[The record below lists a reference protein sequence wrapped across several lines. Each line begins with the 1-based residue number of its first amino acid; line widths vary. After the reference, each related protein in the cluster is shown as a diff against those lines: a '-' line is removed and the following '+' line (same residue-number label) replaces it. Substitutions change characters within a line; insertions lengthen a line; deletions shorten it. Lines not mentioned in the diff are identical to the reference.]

1 MANIYNSQLVSCG
14 PLFPS
19 IASWLTKLQDAFTLY
34 HKVQEAQSD
43 SEPFLS
49 PNGTAL
55 PALGHAIAG
64 SAGAAISNLC
74 TYPLELI
81 ITRLQIQRQ
90 LRKDRSTPS
99 DIEYGSLR
107 DAVQKIYSNEG
118 GLAGFYTG
126 VLQDTGKTIADSF
139 FFFLAYTFLR
149 SRRIAARRNGSS
161 EAVLPAIEEL
171 TVGFM
176 AGSFTKLLTTPIA
189 NIVTR
194 KQASVMTSAKSDEL
208 AREQK
213 TSQIAHD
220 ILNEKGIL
228 GFWSGYSA
236 SLILTL
242 NPSLTFFLFETFKRL
257 LPRSQR
263 SNPPAVATFFMA
275 AFSKAC
281 ASALTYPFSL
291 TKSRAQAGGREEE
304 ESEKQDLDED
314 IKDASG
320 GAISGGRK
328 QRAAA
333 QSTIFSTLL
342 EIVRNE
348 GYQGLY
354 EGLHLEIAKG
364 FFSHGITMI
373 VKQAIYKLIVQAYY
387 VLAIIISR
395 YKSRAD
401 PEALAQSAR
410 QQSYEYYDL
419 ARARAAERVAAA
431 KEQMREAQKSASGLM
446 DSVTGGVKGA
456 MDSAMDR
463 ANETAELVADYVEEE
478 TEEWRSL
485 YGTGLA
491 KWFDEK

>member
-1 MANIYNSQLVSCG
+1 
-14 PLFPS
+14 LFPC
-19 IASWLTKLQDAFTLY
+19 ITTWLTKLQDAFVLY
-34 HKVQEAQSD
+34 HKAQEAQSE
-43 SEPFLS
+43 SESFLS
-49 PNGTAL
+49 PNRTAL

-64 SAGAAISNLC
+64 STGAAISNLC

-90 LRKDRSTPS
+90 LRKDGSTPS
-99 DIEYGSLR
+99 DFEYSSLR
-107 DAVQKIYSNEG
+107 DAAQKIYSNDG

-139 FFFLAYTFLR
+139 FFFLAYNFLR
-149 SRRIAARRNGSS
+149 SRRIAARSDGSS
-161 EAVLPAIEEL
+161 KAVLPAIEEL

-194 KQASVMTSAKSDEL
+194 KQASAMTSAKPEGP
-208 AREQK
+208 AKEPT

-220 ILNEKGIL
+220 ILDKKGIL

-242 NPSLTFFLFETFKRL
+242 NPSLTFFLFQTFKRL

-263 SNPPAVATFFMA
+263 NNPPAVATFFMA

-291 TKSRAQAGGREEE
+291 AKSRAQAGGKEEE
-304 ESEKQDLDED
+304 ESEKKNLDKD

-320 GAISGGRK
+320 GALPGGRK

-342 EIVRNE
+342 EIAQNE

-364 FFSHGITMI
+364 FLSHGITMI
-373 VKQAIYKLIVQAYY
+373 VKQAVHKLIVQAYY

-395 YKSRAD
+395 YRSRAD

-410 QQSYEYYDL
+410 QRSYEYYDL

-446 DSVTGGVKGA
+446 DSVTGGVQGA
-456 MDSAMDR
+456 VSSAMDR
-463 ANETAELVADYVEEE
+463 ANETAELVGDYVEEE

>member
-1 MANIYNSQLVSCG
+1 MDHGLSKI
-14 PLFPS
+14 
-19 IASWLTKLQDAFTLY
+19 QDAFTLY
-34 HKVQEAQSD
+34 HRSQESQSD
-43 SEPFLS
+43 LESFFS
-49 PNGTAL
+49 PTGTAL

-64 SAGAAISNLC
+64 STGAAVSSLC
-74 TYPLELI
+74 TYPLDLI

-90 LRKDRSTPS
+90 LRKDQSTPN
-99 DIEYGSLR
+99 DIEYEGLQ
-107 DAVQKIYSNEG
+107 DAAQKIYDNEG
-118 GLAGFYTG
+118 GLPGFYTG
-126 VLQDTGKTIADSF
+126 VLQDTGKTVADSF
-139 FFFLAYTFLR
+139 FFFLAYNFIR
-149 SRRIAARRNGSS
+149 SKRIAARSGGSS

-171 TVGFM
+171 TVGFL

-194 KQASVMTSAKSDEL
+194 KQASAMTSAQSEGPTW
-208 AREQK
+208 EPS

-220 ILNEKGIL
+220 IFDQKGIV

-236 SLILTL
+236 SLVLTL

-257 LPRSQR
+257 LPKSKR
-263 SNPPAVATFFMA
+263 SNPPAAATFFTA

-291 TKSRAQAGGREEE
+291 AKSRAQVGGKSQQEP
-304 ESEKQDLDED
+304 EKKHLDEEV
-314 IKDASG
+314 KYASSGVFSG
-320 GAISGGRK
+320 GHK
-328 QRAAA
+328 LRAAA
-333 QSTIFSTLL
+333 EGTIFSTLL
-342 EIVRNE
+342 KIAENE

-373 VKQAIYKLIVQAYY
+373 VKQAIHKLIIQAYY
-387 VLAIIISR
+387 ILAIVVSR
-395 YKSRAD
+395 YRKRAD
-401 PEALAQSAR
+401 PEALTQNAK

-419 ARARAAERVAAA
+419 ARARATERVAAA
-431 KEQMREAQKSASGLM
+431 KEQMQEARKSASGFVASLA
-446 DSVTGGVKGA
+446 GGVNGA
-456 MDSAMDR
+456 VNSAMDR

>member
-1 MANIYNSQLVSCG
+1 M
-14 PLFPS
+14 
-19 IASWLTKLQDAFTLY
+19 
-34 HKVQEAQSD
+34 
-43 SEPFLS
+43 
-49 PNGTAL
+49 
-55 PALGHAIAG
+55 
-64 SAGAAISNLC
+64 
-74 TYPLELI
+74 
-81 ITRLQIQRQ
+81 
-90 LRKDRSTPS
+90 RKDQSTPN
-99 DIEYGSLR
+99 DVEYKGLK
-107 DAVQKIYSNEG
+107 DAAQKIYDNEG

-126 VLQDTGKTIADSF
+126 VVQDTGKTIADSF
-139 FFFLAYTFLR
+139 FFFLAYNFIR
-149 SRRIAARRNGSS
+149 STRIAARSSASS
-161 EAVLPAIEEL
+161 EASLPAIEEL
-171 TVGFM
+171 TVGFL

-194 KQASVMTSAKSDEL
+194 KQASAMTSAQSEDSGKEPS
-208 AREQK
+208 

-220 ILNEKGIL
+220 IFDQKGIL

-257 LPRSQR
+257 LPASQR
-263 SNPPAVATFFMA
+263 SNPPAAATFFMA

-291 TKSRAQAGGREEE
+291 AKSRAQVGGQADEEGE
-304 ESEKQDLDED
+304 NKAIDEKT
-314 IKDASG
+314 KDASG
-320 GAISGGRK
+320 GVLSGGRK
-328 QRAAA
+328 QRAV
-333 QSTIFSTLL
+333 IFSTIL
-342 EIVRNE
+342 EIVQTE

-373 VKQAIYKLIVQAYY
+373 VKQAIHKLIIQAYY
-387 VLAIIISR
+387 IIAIIVSR
-395 YKSRAD
+395 YRKRAN
-401 PEALAQSAR
+401 PEALAQNAK

-419 ARARAAERVAAA
+419 AKARAVERVAAA
-431 KEQMREAQKSASGLM
+431 KEQMLEAQKGASGFVNGL
-446 DSVTGGVKGA
+446 TGGVTGV
-456 MDSAMDR
+456 MNNAMDR

>member
-1 MANIYNSQLVSCG
+1 M
-14 PLFPS
+14 
-19 IASWLTKLQDAFTLY
+19 
-34 HKVQEAQSD
+34 
-43 SEPFLS
+43 
-49 PNGTAL
+49 L

-64 SAGAAISNLC
+64 SAGAAVSNLC
-74 TYPLELI
+74 TYPLDLI

-90 LRKDRSTPS
+90 LRKDQSTPN
-99 DIEYGSLR
+99 DIEYKGLQ
-107 DAVQKIYSNEG
+107 DAAEKIYDNEG
-118 GLAGFYTG
+118 GLAGFYIG

-139 FFFLAYTFLR
+139 FFFLAYNFIR
-149 SRRIAARRNGSS
+149 SRRIASRSNASS

-171 TVGFM
+171 TVGFL

-194 KQASVMTSAKSDEL
+194 KQASAMTSAQLKGPVKEPT
-208 AREQK
+208 
-213 TSQIAHD
+213 TSQIARD
-220 ILNEKGIL
+220 ILDQKGVP

-257 LPRSQR
+257 LPPSKR

-291 TKSRAQAGGREEE
+291 AKSRAQAGGKEEQ
-304 ESEKQDLDED
+304 ESEKKDLEMD

-320 GAISGGRK
+320 GVLSGGQK

-333 QSTIFSTLL
+333 KGTIFSTLL
-342 EIVRNE
+342 RIAENE
-348 GYQGLY
+348 GLQGLY

-364 FFSHGITMI
+364 FFSHGITML
-373 VKQAIYKLIVQAYY
+373 VKQAIHRLIVQAYY
-387 VLAIIISR
+387 IFSIIISR
-395 YKSRAD
+395 YRGRASL
-401 PEALAQSAR
+401 EGLAQGAK

-419 ARARAAERVAAA
+419 AKTRALERVAAA
-431 KEQMREAQKSASGLM
+431 KEELAEAQNGAARFV
-446 DSVTGGVKGA
+446 DSVKGGMRGA
-456 MDSAMDR
+456 VDSVMDR

>member
-1 MANIYNSQLVSCG
+1 
-14 PLFPS
+14 
-19 IASWLTKLQDAFTLY
+19 
-34 HKVQEAQSD
+34 
-43 SEPFLS
+43 
-49 PNGTAL
+49 
-55 PALGHAIAG
+55 
-64 SAGAAISNLC
+64 
-74 TYPLELI
+74 
-81 ITRLQIQRQ
+81 
-90 LRKDRSTPS
+90 
-99 DIEYGSLR
+99 
-107 DAVQKIYSNEG
+107 VQKIYSNEG

-149 SRRIAARRNGSS
+149 SSRVAARRNGSS
-161 EAVLPAIEEL
+161 AAVLPAIEEL

-194 KQASVMTSAKSDEL
+194 KQASIMTSAKPKGTATEPT
-208 AREQK
+208 

-220 ILNEKGIL
+220 ILDEKGIL

-263 SNPPAVATFFMA
+263 NNPPAAATFFMA

-291 TKSRAQAGGREEE
+291 AKSRAQAGGKEEE
-304 ESEKQDLDED
+304 ESEKQNLDED
-314 IKDASG
+314 IQGASG
-320 GAISGGRK
+320 GALSGGRK

-342 EIVRNE
+342 EIAQRE

-373 VKQAIYKLIVQAYY
+373 VKQAIYKLMVQAYY
-387 VLAIIISR
+387 VLAIILSR

-401 PEALAQSAR
+401 PRALAQSAR

-419 ARARAAERVAAA
+419 ARARATERVAAA
-431 KEQMREAQKSASGLM
+431 KEQMREAQKSASELV

-491 KWFDEK
+491 RWFDEK

>member
-1 MANIYNSQLVSCG
+1 
-14 PLFPS
+14 
-19 IASWLTKLQDAFTLY
+19 
-34 HKVQEAQSD
+34 
-43 SEPFLS
+43 LS

-64 SAGAAISNLC
+64 STGAAISNLC

-99 DIEYGSLR
+99 DIEYSSLR

-149 SRRIAARRNGSS
+149 SRRVAARSNRSS

-194 KQASVMTSAKSDEL
+194 KQASSMTSAKPEGP
-208 AREQK
+208 AKEPT

-220 ILNEKGIL
+220 ILDKKGIL

-242 NPSLTFFLFETFKRL
+242 NPSLTFFLFQTFKRL

-263 SNPPAVATFFMA
+263 NNPPAVATFFMA

-291 TKSRAQAGGREEE
+291 AKSRAQAGGKEEE
-304 ESEKQDLDED
+304 ESEKKNFDED
-314 IKDASG
+314 TKDTGG
-320 GAISGGRK
+320 GALPGGRK

-342 EIVRNE
+342 EIAQNE

-387 VLAIIISR
+387 VLAIIVSR
-395 YKSRAD
+395 YRRRAD

-419 ARARAAERVAAA
+419 AKARAAERVAAA
-431 KEQMREAQKSASGLM
+431 KEQMREAQK
-446 DSVTGGVKGA
+446 GVQGA
-456 MDSAMDR
+456 ISSAMDR

>member
-1 MANIYNSQLVSCG
+1 LWVADLVPSQTPVL
-14 PLFPS
+14 
-19 IASWLTKLQDAFTLY
+19 IQAQDAFTLY
-34 HKVQEAQSD
+34 HKVQESQADSD
-43 SEPFLS
+43 SFFS

-64 SAGAAISNLC
+64 STGAAVSNLC

-90 LRKDRSTPS
+90 LRKDQSTPS
-99 DIEYGSLR
+99 DVEYRGLQ
-107 DAVQKIYSNEG
+107 DAAQKIYRNEG
-118 GLAGFYTG
+118 GLTGFYTG
-126 VLQDTGKTIADSF
+126 LSQDTGKTIADSF
-139 FFFLAYTFLR
+139 FFFLAYNFLR
-149 SRRIAARRNGSS
+149 SRRIAARSSGSS
-161 EAVLPAIEEL
+161 GEVLPALEEL
-171 TVGFM
+171 TVGFL

-194 KQASVMTSAKSDEL
+194 KQASVMTSAQSEKPQ
-208 AREQK
+208 REPT
-213 TSQIAHD
+213 TSHIAHD
-220 ILNEKGIL
+220 ILDEKGIL

-257 LPRSQR
+257 LPRSKR
-263 SNPPAVATFFMA
+263 DNPPAVATFFMA

-291 TKSRAQAGGREEE
+291 AKSRAQAGGKEGE
-304 ESEKQDLDED
+304 ESEKKDLGED

-320 GAISGGRK
+320 GALSGGRK
-328 QRAAA
+328 QRLAAK
-333 QSTIFSTLL
+333 SSIFATLL
-342 EIVRNE
+342 KIAQNE
-348 GYQGLY
+348 GCSGLY

-373 VKQAIYKLIVQAYY
+373 VKQAIHKLIVQAYY
-387 VLAIIISR
+387 VLAIILSR
-395 YKSRAD
+395 YKRRAN
-401 PEALAQSAR
+401 PEALAQSAK

-419 ARARAAERVAAA
+419 AKARAIERVAAA
-431 KEQMREAQKSASGLM
+431 KEQMQEAQKGASGFVESM
-446 DSVTGGVKGA
+446 TGGVRDA
-456 MDSAMDR
+456 MNSAMDR

-485 YGTGLA
+485 YGVGLHR
-491 KWFDEK
+491 WFDEK

>member
-194 KQASVMTSAKSDEL
+194 KQASVMTSAKPDEL
-208 AREQK
+208 AREPK

-342 EIVRNE
+342 EIARNE

-387 VLAIIISR
+387 ILAIIISR

-401 PEALAQSAR
+401 PEALAQNAR

>member
-1 MANIYNSQLVSCG
+1 
-14 PLFPS
+14 
-19 IASWLTKLQDAFTLY
+19 
-34 HKVQEAQSD
+34 
-43 SEPFLS
+43 LS

-64 SAGAAISNLC
+64 SAGAAVSNLC

-90 LRKDRSTPS
+90 LRKDQSTPN
-99 DIEYGSLR
+99 DVEYKGLQ
-107 DAVQKIYSNEG
+107 DAAQKIYDKEG
-118 GLAGFYTG
+118 GLTGFYTG
-126 VLQDTGKTIADSF
+126 VLPDTGKTIADSF

-149 SRRIAARRNGSS
+149 SRRMVTRGNGSS
-161 EAVLPAIEEL
+161 EAVLPAMEEL
-171 TVGFM
+171 AVGFL

-189 NIVTR
+189 NVVTR
-194 KQASVMTSAKSDEL
+194 KQASVMTSAQSEGPLKEPT
-208 AREQK
+208 

-220 ILNEKGIL
+220 ILNQKGIL

-257 LPRSQR
+257 LPQSKR
-263 SNPPAVATFFMA
+263 SNPPAVATFLMA

-291 TKSRAQAGGREEE
+291 AKSRAQAGGKDEE
-304 ESEKQDLDED
+304 ESEKKDLDEE
-314 IKDASG
+314 IKDASVG
-320 GAISGGRK
+320 VLSGGRK

-333 QSTIFSTLL
+333 KTTIFSTLL
-342 EIVRNE
+342 IIAQNE

-373 VKQAIYKLIVQAYY
+373 VKQAIHKLIVQAYY
-387 VLAIIISR
+387 ILTIIISR
-395 YKSRAD
+395 YKRRTD
-401 PEALAQSAR
+401 PEALAQSAK

-419 ARARAAERVAAA
+419 AKARAVERVTAA
-431 KEQMREAQKSASGLM
+431 KEQMQEAQKGASGFV
-446 DSVTGGVKGA
+446 DSLTGGVRGA
-456 MDSAMDR
+456 MTSAMDR

-485 YGTGLA
+485 YGTGLH

>member
-1 MANIYNSQLVSCG
+1 M
-14 PLFPS
+14 
-19 IASWLTKLQDAFTLY
+19 QDAFTLY
-34 HKVQEAQSD
+34 HKVHESQSD
-43 SEPFLS
+43 SGSFLS
-49 PNGTAL
+49 LNGPAL

-64 SAGAAISNLC
+64 STGAAVSNLC

-90 LRKDRSTPS
+90 LRKDQSTPS
-99 DIEYGSLR
+99 EVEYKGLQ
-107 DAVQKIYSNEG
+107 DAAQKIYNKEG

-126 VLQDTGKTIADSF
+126 VLQDTGKTMADSF
-139 FFFLAYTFLR
+139 LFFLAYDFLR
-149 SRRIAARRNGSS
+149 SRRIATRNNGPS
-161 EAVLPAIEEL
+161 EAMLPALEEL
-171 TVGFM
+171 TVGFL

-194 KQASVMTSAKSDEL
+194 KQASVMTSARSQGPL
-208 AREQK
+208 REPT

-220 ILNEKGIL
+220 ILDQKGLL

-257 LPRSQR
+257 LPRSKR

-291 TKSRAQAGGREEE
+291 AKSRAQAGGKEEE
-304 ESEKQDLDED
+304 QSEKKVLDED
-314 IKDASG
+314 IRDASG
-320 GAISGGRK
+320 AALSGGWK

-333 QSTIFSTLL
+333 NSTIFSTLL
-342 EIVRNE
+342 RIAQNE

-373 VKQAIYKLIVQAYY
+373 VKQAIHELIVQAYY
-387 VLAIIISR
+387 VLRIILSR
-395 YKSRAD
+395 YNRRAN
-401 PEALAQSAR
+401 PEALAQSAK

-419 ARARAAERVAAA
+419 AKARALERVTAA
-431 KEQMREAQKSASGLM
+431 KEQIQEVQKSASGLP
-446 DSVTGGVKGA
+446 DRLTGSVRDAVTVA
-456 MDSAMDR
+456 VER

-485 YGTGLA
+485 YGTGLH